1 MTEIVHNVTDRRHGW
16 IGSWEIAPLEIDKL
30 TEADIGRT
38 VIYRDH
44 GRIEVGTLTSW
55 REGIVWARY
64 STGDTAA
71 GAHAATLVFGIRTV
85 VRENGQWMHEE

>member
-1 MTEIVHNVTDRRHGW
+1 VTEIHNVHDRHRAY
-16 IGSWEIAPLEIDKL
+16 IGPWKVEPLDYDKL

-44 GRIEVGTLTSW
+44 GRAERGILTSY
-55 REGIVWARY
+55 RDGRVWARY

-71 GAHAATLVFGIRTV
+71 AADPESLVFGI
-85 VRENGQWMHEE
+85 EPLA